1 MRRHYRA
8 AKKEIQSRVYYLD
21 VNDVDEHIE
30 SSTSFLEDNVDLMH
44 TYTRS
49 YLSTR
54 INDDA
59 REVGRGVGITII
71 VCVFNT
77 ILMMVFLALLITINS
92 KMDAHDD
99 ELYKRILEVR
109 QFTRDLQESTIHVT
123 NDDDKI
129 TIDLE
134 RRDSN
139 EETTLQSSEEG
150 D

>member
-8 AKKEIQSRVYYLD
+8 VKREIESRLYYLD
-21 VNDVDEHIE
+21 VKDVDDNIT
-30 SSTSFLEDNVDLMH
+30 SSTNFLEDNIDLMH
-44 TYTRS
+44 VSTRS

-54 INDDA
+54 INDDTK
-59 REVGRGVGITII
+59 EVGRGVGITII
-71 VCVFNT
+71 VCVFNAV
-77 ILMMVFLALLITINS
+77 LMVIFLALLITINN

-99 ELYKRILEVR
+99 ELYGRILEIR

-134 RRDSN
+134 RRESN
-139 EETTLQSSEEG
+139 EETTLPSSEEG

>member
-1 MRRHYRA
+1 
-8 AKKEIQSRVYYLD
+8 VYYLD

-59 REVGRGVGITII
+59 KEVGRGVGITII

-77 ILMMVFLALLITINS
+77 VLMVVFLALLITINS

-99 ELYKRILEVR
+99 EIYKRILEVR